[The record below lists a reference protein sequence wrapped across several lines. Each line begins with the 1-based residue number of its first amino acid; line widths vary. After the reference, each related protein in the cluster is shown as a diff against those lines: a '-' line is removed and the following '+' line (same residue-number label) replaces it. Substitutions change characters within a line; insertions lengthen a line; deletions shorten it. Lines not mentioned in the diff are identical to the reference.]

1 MPRYTGPVSDH
12 FDGER
17 FHNGTPFGKTAA
29 ELLRWRLS
37 RKRGQW
43 ERDLRPHNQ
52 PRPPERVGE
61 GGLRA
66 TWINQATVL
75 LQADGLNLLTDP
87 VWSDRVSPVQWAGP
101 RRYRAPGIPF
111 GDLPRIDVVVI
122 SHNHYDHMDAG
133 TLRRLWRE
141 HDPVFVTA
149 LGDARHLRGWGLE
162 KVVELDWDQSWTLP
176 NGRPLTAARAQH
188 WSGRAGHDANR
199 TLWMACVIGTA
210 GGPVYFAGDSGYG
223 AHFAEARRRHGAMRL
238 SLLPIGAYLPRWFM
252 AYQHMDPA
260 EAVRAHLDLGS
271 AFSLGIHYG
280 SFELADD
287 GQHQAVDDLHRALD
301 AQGLPRERFHAA
313 AFGRGYDVPALAAGS
328 HR

>member
-1 MPRYTGPVSDH
+1 MPRHSGPASDH

-29 ELLRWRLS
+29 ELLRWRLQ
-37 RKRGQW
+37 RKRGKW
-43 ERDLRPHNQ
+43 LRDLSPHNQ
-52 PRPPERVGE
+52 PPPPERVGE

-66 TWINQATVL
+66 TWVNQATAL
-75 LQADGLNLLTDP
+75 LQADGLNILTDP

-101 RRYRAPGIPF
+101 QRYRAPGIPF
-111 GDLPRIDVVVI
+111 GSLPRIDVVVI
-122 SHNHYDHMDAG
+122 SHNHYDHMDAD

-149 LGDARHLRGWGLE
+149 LGNGSYLRPFGLE
-162 KVVELDWDQSWTLP
+162 KIVELDWDQSWTLP
-176 NGRPLTAARAQH
+176 NGRQITATRAQH
-188 WSGRAGHDANR
+188 WSGRAGYDSNQA
-199 TLWMACVIGTA
+199 LWMACVIETA

-223 AHFAEARRRHGAMRL
+223 GHFADVRRRFGRMRL

-252 AYQHMDPA
+252 AYQHMDPP
-260 EAVRAHLDLGS
+260 EAVQAHLDLES

-287 GQHQAVDDLHRALD
+287 GQDEAVVDLDKAMA
-301 AQGLPRERFHAA
+301 AQGLPRELFPAA
-313 AFGRGYDVPALAAGS
+313 AFGKGYDVPALPED
-328 HR
+328 RR

>member
-1 MPRYTGPVSDH
+1 MTRHRGPVSDH

-17 FHNGTPFGKTAA
+17 FHNAEPFGKTAA

-37 RKRGQW
+37 RKRGKW
-43 ERDLRPHNQ
+43 LRDLAPHGQ
-52 PRPPERVGE
+52 PPPPARVGE

-66 TWINQATVL
+66 SYVNQATVL

-87 VWSDRVSPVQWAGP
+87 VWSERVSPVQWAGP
-101 RRYRAPGIPF
+101 QRYRAPGIPF
-111 GDLPRIDVVVI
+111 EQLPRIDVAII
-122 SHNHYDHMDAG
+122 SHNHYDHMDAD

-149 LGDARHLRGWGLE
+149 LGNAHHLRAWGLE
-162 KVVELDWDQSWTLP
+162 KIVELDWDQQWTLP
-176 NGRPLTAARAQH
+176 NGRTLTAARAQH
-188 WSGRAGHDANR
+188 WSGRAGYDANLA
-199 TLWMACVIGTA
+199 LWMSCVIDTA

-223 AHFAEARRRHGAMRL
+223 PHYAELFRRHGAMRL

-260 EAVRAHLDLGS
+260 EAVQAHLDLHS
-271 AFSLGIHYG
+271 AFSMGIHYG

-287 GQHQAVDDLHRALD
+287 GQEEAVEDLRKALD
-301 AQGLPRERFHAA
+301 AHGLPCDVFPAA
-313 AFGRGYDVPALAAGS
+313 AFGYGYDVPALPGKIDP
-328 HR
+328 

>member
-1 MPRYTGPVSDH
+1 MKTYRGPVSDH

-17 FHNGTPFGKTAA
+17 FHNAEPFSKSAA

-37 RKRGQW
+37 RQRGQW
-43 ERDLRPHNQ
+43 LRDLSPHNQ
-52 PRPPERVGE
+52 PPPPEHVGE

-66 TWINQATVL
+66 TWVNQATVL

-87 VWSDRVSPVQWAGP
+87 VWSERVSPVQWAGP
-101 RRYRAPGIPF
+101 RRFRAPGIPF
-111 GDLPRIDVVVI
+111 GQLPRIDVVII
-122 SHNHYDHMDAG
+122 SHNHYDHMDAD

-149 LGDARHLRGWGLE
+149 LGDGEHLRGWGLN
-162 KVVELDWDQSWTLP
+162 KIMELDWGQSWTLP
-176 NGRPLTAARAQH
+176 NGRTLTAAPAQH
-188 WSGRAGHDANR
+188 WSGRAGYDANR
-199 TLWMACVIGTA
+199 TLWMACVIETA

-223 AHFAEARRRHGAMRL
+223 GHFTAARQRHGAMRL

-260 EAVRAHLDLGS
+260 EAVQAHLDLDS
-271 AFSLGIHYG
+271 ALSLGIHYG

-287 GQHQAVDDLHRALD
+287 GQDQAVDDLHRALD
-301 AQGLPRERFHAA
+301 ARELPRERFHAA
-313 AFGRGYDVPALAAGS
+313 AFGHGYDVPGIDARS
-328 HR
+328 R